1 MSARD
6 ELSREDHVALLCE
19 RYALDMIAGAL
30 ADMREQERAALRRY
44 EALSRRISETYELG
58 EADRVDTVTGTIK
71 RATESGTPA
80 QETV

>member
-44 EALSRRISETYELG
+44 EVVSRRIAERYELHEG
-58 EADRVDTVTGTIK
+58 DEVDSSTGAIL
-71 RATESGTPA
+71 RATGSA